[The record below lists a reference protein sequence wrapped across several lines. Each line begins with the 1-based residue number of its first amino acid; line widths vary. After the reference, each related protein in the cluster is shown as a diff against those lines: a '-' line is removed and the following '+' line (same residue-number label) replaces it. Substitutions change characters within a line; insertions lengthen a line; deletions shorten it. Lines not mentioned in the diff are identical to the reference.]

1 MGLKV
6 LYFCLQKR
14 QYGDGTHRWRQ
25 TVHLSTLRLH
35 GMERNWKALNDTR
48 RSNEFTLSE
57 GLILLLQAEADE
69 RDEKRF

>member
-1 MGLKV
+1 
-6 LYFCLQKR
+6 
-14 QYGDGTHRWRQ
+14 
-25 TVHLSTLRLH
+25 
-35 GMERNWKALNDTR
+35 MERNWKALNDTR